1 MASRPPPSYRRRQAR
16 LQRPKAALSRTPCP
30 LGDEMPRASAPLDL
44 VPAPFD
50 SQSGSVGRDGVALF
64 DGEPA
69 GVDLIELR
77 DVLDPRGA
85 RGRRAKRNM
94 QLHQEVPA
102 HRQVEDLR

>member
-1 MASRPPPSYRRRQAR
+1 MASRPPPGYRRRQAR

-50 SQSGSVGRDGVALF
+50 SQSGSVGRERVAVF

-69 GVDLIELR
+69 GGDRIELR
-77 DVLDPRGA
+77 DVLEPRGA
-85 RGRRAKRNM
+85 RCPRAKRNM
-94 QLHQEVPA
+94 QLPQEVRADRPA
-102 HRQVEDLR
+102 